1 MISLPST
8 AALTAHVQEDLLYY
22 TFPALDAVTGVR
34 HAFSTRLGGVS
45 EPPFDRMNLS
55 FGRGDDPVH
64 VRENFDRLC
73 AAIGV
78 KTTDIVLS
86 RQEHHAHIR
95 NVTAADRG
103 KGVTCPRD
111 YDDFDGLLTD
121 EPHLVLCTQ
130 YADCVPLLF
139 ADPVRGVVGASHSG
153 WKGTVQQIGRVTVE
167 RMVSDYGCRRE
178 DIVAAIGPSI
188 GPCCFEVDEP
198 VYTQFS
204 AMDVWDESC
213 VRRTT
218 NGKYYINLWAVNQR
232 ILLAAGVQETHLT
245 VGDLCTRCR
254 PDVFWSHRAT
264 GGVRGSLAALISRG

>member
-1 MISLPST
+1 MIDLPKSRV
-8 AALTAHVQEDLLYY
+8 LTAHTSGELVYY
-22 TFPALDAVTGVR
+22 TFPVLDAAPGVR

-45 EPPFDRMNLS
+45 EAPFDTMNLS
-55 FGRGDDPVH
+55 FGRGDDPAR

-73 AAIGV
+73 AAVGV
-78 KTTDIVLS
+78 RAEDIVMS
-86 RQEHHAHIR
+86 RQEHHANIR

-103 KGVTCPRD
+103 KGVTRERD
-111 YDDFDGLLTD
+111 YTDFDGLLTD
-121 EPHLVLCTQ
+121 EPGLVLCTQ

-153 WKGTVQQIGRVTVE
+153 WKGTVQEIGRVTVE

-178 DIVAAIGPSI
+178 DIVAAVGPSI

-198 VYTQFS
+198 VYARFA
-204 AMDVWDESC
+204 AMDVWDERC
-213 VRRTT
+213 VRRVPE
-218 NGKYYINLWAVNQR
+218 GKFYINLWEVNHR
-232 ILLAAGVQETHLT
+232 ILLAAGVREEHLN

-264 GGVRGSLAALISRG
+264 GGVRGSLAALIARG